1 MLNHIDLCSGI
12 GGFSLGFEWAGLSK
26 PILFCDTE
34 EWCRKIL
41 KKHWP
46 NVPIVN
52 DVKEI
57 ADDPDRFIPETN
69 WRRTI
74 LTAGYPCQPFSVA
87 GSQKGFQD
95 DRHIW
100 PFIFRIV
107 AQKRPAIC
115 VFENVNGHIT
125 LGLDSVLNDLESE
138 GYATRAFIIP
148 AVSTG
153 APHRRDRVWIIAY
166 LGDTEY
172 NGPSTTEVKGIN
184 EEDAAGSSQ
193 RKEKTIKLEGTSRYR
208 NESDVAHT
216 TSRKRNARSEKHEA
230 LQTNSKNGRKRDYFG
245 RSGTA
250 HIESMANTNNSRD
263 RAFKHEINENG
274 KKIKQGWKIQP
285 QFKSSGLN
293 ADVANTDNEGLRTRI
308 RGSDDDNAKN
318 GRDGSDYRRRGTEN
332 DEWNN
337 TQTSKNE
344 KLDVANTEN
353 GWWEQTKSERGE
365 SIGRG
370 SANSR
375 GSARTRQE
383 TIRDETTKRR
393 DMANTESEGLER
405 RIRSSTI
412 SREIEESYIGNESSR
427 EEYGQGN
434 FESCM
439 GRGVLNGLPP
449 WVVETVIQIPRVS
462 SGVKDRVHRL
472 KGLGNA
478 ILPQISYQIGTAIKK
493 TLVKD

>member
-41 KKHWP
+41 RKHWP
-46 NVPIVN
+46 DVPIVN

-107 AQKRPAIC
+107 TQKRPSIC

-138 GYATRAFIIP
+138 GYATRTFIIP

-208 NESDVAHT
+208 NESDVA
-216 TSRKRNARSEKHEA
+216 
-230 LQTNSKNGRKRDYFG
+230 D
-245 RSGTA
+245 
-250 HIESMANTNNSRD
+250 
-263 RAFKHEINENG
+263 
-274 KKIKQGWKIQP
+274 
-285 QFKSSGLN
+285 
-293 ADVANTDNEGLRTRI
+293 TDNEGLRTRI

-318 GRDGSDYRRRGTEN
+318 GRDRSDYRRRGTEN

-344 KLDVANTEN
+344 KLD
-353 GWWEQTKSERGE
+353 
-365 SIGRG
+365 
-370 SANSR
+370 
-375 GSARTRQE
+375 
-383 TIRDETTKRR
+383 
-393 DMANTESEGLER
+393 MANTESEGLER

-412 SREIEESYIGNESSR
+412 SGEHEKSYIGNESSR
-427 EEYGQGN
+427 GEGEEYGQGN

-439 GRGVLNGLPP
+439 GRGVLNGLPT
-449 WVVETVIQIPRVS
+449 WVDETVIQIPRVS

-478 ILPQISYQIGTAIKK
+478 ILPQISYQIGTAIKT

>member
-41 KKHWP
+41 RKHWP
-46 NVPIVN
+46 DVPIVN

-107 AQKRPAIC
+107 TQKRPSIC

-138 GYATRAFIIP
+138 GYATRTFIIP

-184 EEDAAGSSQ
+184 EEDAGGSSQ
-193 RKEKTIKLEGTSRYR
+193 RKEKTIKLEATSRYR
-208 NESDVAHT
+208 NES
-216 TSRKRNARSEKHEA
+216 
-230 LQTNSKNGRKRDYFG
+230 
-245 RSGTA
+245 
-250 HIESMANTNNSRD
+250 
-263 RAFKHEINENG
+263 
-274 KKIKQGWKIQP
+274 
-285 QFKSSGLN
+285 
-293 ADVANTDNEGLRTRI
+293 DVANTDNEGLRTRI

-318 GRDGSDYRRRGTEN
+318 GRDRSDYRRRGTGN

-344 KLDVANTEN
+344 KLDVAYTEN
-353 GWWEQTKSERGE
+353 GWGEQTKSERGE

-375 GSARTRQE
+375 GSARPRQA

-412 SREIEESYIGNESSR
+412 SGEHEKSYIGNESSR
-427 EEYGQGN
+427 GEGEEYGQGN

-439 GRGVLNGLPP
+439 GRGVLNGLPT
-449 WVVETVIQIPRVS
+449 WVDETVIQIPRVS

-478 ILPQISYQIGTAIKK
+478 ILPQISYQIGTAIKT